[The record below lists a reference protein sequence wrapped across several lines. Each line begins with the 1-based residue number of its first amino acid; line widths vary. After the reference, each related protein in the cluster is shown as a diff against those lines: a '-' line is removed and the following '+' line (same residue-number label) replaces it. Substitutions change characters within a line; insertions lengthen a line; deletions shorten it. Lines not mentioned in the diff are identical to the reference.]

1 MRPPLRARSEK
12 HKKEQNRGKPQR
24 FTPVSLEPMKAG
36 GLRNGGRDMN
46 DDRLQKIIDLRHTLH
61 QYPELSMEE
70 RETMRR
76 IKAFLRENTG
86 AVIVDRE
93 GWFYAVL
100 PGSDPEASA
109 IAFRADM
116 DALPIR
122 EPDGVPYASV
132 HDGVSH
138 KCGHDGHCA
147 ALCGLAMALEDCEHS
162 RTVYLIF
169 QPGEEIG
176 AGGEL
181 CAGLLREKE
190 IAEVFAFHNLSGYP
204 EGALVYRNGLT
215 CPASEG
221 LTVRLHGE
229 QSHAS
234 YPEAGNNPAAAVSRV
249 ALFSQTLAERP
260 HDGMALCTVAGIR
273 VGAGDFGISPG
284 EGELCLTL
292 RAERETEMKRMEREL
307 LRYAAEQAEAA
318 GLSMDCQTCDCFPET
333 RNHGES
339 VQRVLRC
346 AKAQGIPA
354 IEMEQL
360 WRPSEDFGHY
370 LKECPGALVFIGN
383 GTDWP
388 PLHTVEYDFNDRILP
403 AAIRLFSGLCVSAR
417 PPRVRQKTGAASFA

>member
-1 MRPPLRARSEK
+1 
-12 HKKEQNRGKPQR
+12 
-24 FTPVSLEPMKAG
+24 
-36 GLRNGGRDMN
+36 MN

-61 QYPELSMEE
+61 RYPELSMEE

-76 IKAFLRENTG
+76 LKAFLRENTQ
-86 AVIVDRE
+86 AAIVDRE
-93 GWFYAVL
+93 DWFYAVL
-100 PGSDPEASA
+100 PGRDPEAPA

-122 EPDGVPYASV
+122 EPADKPYASV
-132 HDGVSH
+132 RDRVSH

-147 ALCGLAMALEDCEHS
+147 ALCGLAMALENCDLS

-176 AGGEL
+176 AGGAL
-181 CAGLLREKE
+181 CAELLREKE

-215 CPASEG
+215 SPASEG
-221 LTVRLHGE
+221 LTVRLHGV

-234 YPEAGNNPAAAVSRV
+234 YPEAGHNPAAAVSRI
-249 ALFSQTLAERP
+249 ALFSQALAEEP
-260 HDGMALCTVAGIR
+260 HDGMVLCTVAGLR

-292 RAERETEMKRMEREL
+292 RAERETEMQRMEQAL
-307 LRYAAEQAEAA
+307 LRYAGEQANAE
-318 GLSMDCQTCDCFPET
+318 GLSMSVQISDRFPET

-339 VQRVLRC
+339 LRRVLRC
-346 AKAQGIPA
+346 AKARGIPTV
-354 IEMEQL
+354 EMEQL

-370 LKECPGALVFIGN
+370 LKRCPGALVFIGN

-403 AAIRLFSGLCVSAR
+403 AVIRLFSDLCVS
-417 PPRVRQKTGAASFA
+417 T